1 VRRTTPVLVVTAV
14 VLALSGCQVEEAND
28 NTITPSVPS
37 PPPGVVRT
45 PEPVESAPLVVD
57 PPGATRSPG

>member
-1 VRRTTPVLVVTAV
+1 MRRTTPLLVVPAL

-28 NTITPSVPS
+28 FPLPPPVPS
-37 PPPGVVRT
+37 PPAGVVRT
-45 PEPVESAPLVVD
+45 PEPVETAPLEVD

>member
-1 VRRTTPVLVVTAV
+1 MRRTAPLLVLPAL

-28 NTITPSVPS
+28 NPIPPSVPS

-45 PEPVESAPLVVD
+45 PEPVETAPLVVD
-57 PPGATRSPG
+57 PPGATRSP

>member
-1 VRRTTPVLVVTAV
+1 VRRTTPLLVLPAL

-28 NTITPSVPS
+28 NPLEPRVPS

-45 PEPVESAPLVVD
+45 PVPVETAPLEVD
-57 PPGATRSPG
+57 PPGATSSP